1 MDQQRKELLQQYK
14 DRDVEMGVIFFR
26 CAQTGE
32 TFYGLSKDTRADLN
46 STRFKLSAGNH
57 PNRRMQ
63 ELWNQYGSA
72 GFLCGVEQVLERK
85 DPTADPMPLLEAMR
99 DKLLA
104 ADPSARK
111 IWR

>member
-1 MDQQRKELLQQYK
+1 MDQKRKELLQQYK
-14 DRDVEMGVIFFR
+14 DREVEMGVIFFR

-32 TFYGLSKDTRADLN
+32 TFYGLSRDTRADLN
-46 STRFKLSAGNH
+46 STRFKLAAGNH

-72 GFLCGVEQVLERK
+72 GFLCGVEEVLKRE
-85 DPTADPMPLLEAMR
+85 DPTEDPMPLLEAMR
-99 DKLLA
+99 DKLMA
-104 ADPSARK
+104 ADPSAGK

>member
-1 MDQQRKELLQQYK
+1 MDQKRKELLQQYK

-32 TFYGLSKDTRADLN
+32 TFFGVSKDTRADLN
-46 STRFKLSAGNH
+46 SVRFKLSAGNH

-63 ELWNQYGSA
+63 ELWNQYGPA
-72 GFLCGVEQVLERK
+72 DFLCGVEQVLKRE
-85 DPTADPMPLLEAMR
+85 DPNEDPDPLLEAMR

-104 ADPSARK
+104 SDPSARK
-111 IWR
+111 IWC